1 MKKFLALATLLVT
14 LLALP
19 LTAGAA
25 CSGWKS
31 NTFPF
36 KHLKV
41 VYLKN
46 LSRQDADFQ
55 KAHPSFVRDDDAV
68 RKTFLTLQQD
78 LKKKGV
84 TLYNNPVMLP
94 DKQLRNTITLQVQLN
109 RVGAEPATPGTEVTT
124 DKKGKKLTSAGTSYA
139 SLSFMATKN
148 GETIYQLTDDRT
160 SSEYSSDTLL
170 AGIIRKA
177 ATELTKN
184 AKK

>member
-1 MKKFLALATLLVT
+1 MKKFLALATLL
-14 LLALP
+14 LALP

-25 CSGWKS
+25 RSGWKS

-139 SLSFMATKN
+139 SLSFLANKN

>member
-25 CSGWKS
+25 RSGWKS

-94 DKQLRNTITLQVQLN
+94 DKQLCN
-109 RVGAEPATPGTEVTT
+109 
-124 DKKGKKLTSAGTSYA
+124 
-139 SLSFMATKN
+139 
-148 GETIYQLTDDRT
+148 
-160 SSEYSSDTLL
+160 LL
-170 AGIIRKA
+170 AFVCTFSR
-177 ATELTKN
+177 
-184 AKK
+184 